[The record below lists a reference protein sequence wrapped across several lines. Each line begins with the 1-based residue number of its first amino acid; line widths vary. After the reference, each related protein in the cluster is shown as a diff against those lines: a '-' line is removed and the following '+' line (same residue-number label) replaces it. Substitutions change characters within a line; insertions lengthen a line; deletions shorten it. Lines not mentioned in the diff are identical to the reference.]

1 MAIRNWKSFVH
12 GEKPLFEIEKR
23 DERIP
28 LSETD
33 RHKLSET
40 LDLWFA
46 YAYYAGV
53 PFGICLTGMAGLMGS
68 AVALGWVSARSC
80 RGYLQLQPKT
90 EKVL

>member
-1 MAIRNWKSFVH
+1 MAVRNWKAFIH
-12 GEKPLFEIEKR
+12 GEKPVFEIDGR

-28 LSETD
+28 LPEAD
-33 RHKLSET
+33 RNKLSKT

-53 PFGICLTGMAGLMGS
+53 PFGICLTGLIGLMGS
-68 AVALGWVSARSC
+68 AIALGWVAVRSC